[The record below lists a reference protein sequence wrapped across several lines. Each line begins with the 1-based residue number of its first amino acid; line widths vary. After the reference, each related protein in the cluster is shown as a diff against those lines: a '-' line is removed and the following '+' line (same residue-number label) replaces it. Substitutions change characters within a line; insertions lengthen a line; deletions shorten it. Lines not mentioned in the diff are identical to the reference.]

1 MLTVE
6 QILTQLNTDDISFLP
21 REAIEQAILQQDAI
35 TPALLDIIDGI
46 AKDPNSIDDAPAY
59 FYALYLLAQFRE
71 MRAYP
76 LIVKYF
82 GELGLDDETLDPTG
96 DLVTEDLKSIL
107 DSVCNGDLGLIKQLI
122 EDQNVNIFVRSAAL
136 SSLVILYNNNQLPRQ
151 DLVNYIETHID
162 LCLEEQ
168 DDLCFV
174 ACLVSVSCAIHPEEL
189 YEKLITCFDR
199 NLIDKQMIN
208 EKDLD
213 RWMQM
218 DKEKVIVEL
227 KENRKWQF
235 IEDVISEIEWWACF
249 HPEKYS
255 PKNLSSISDSPL
267 TKVGRNDL
275 CPCGSG
281 KKYKKCCLH

>member
-21 REAIEQAILQQDAI
+21 REAIEQAILQQEAI
-35 TPALLDIIDGI
+35 TPALLTIIENVVKDPQSIDGT
-46 AKDPNSIDDAPAY
+46 PA
-59 FYALYLLAQFRE
+59 FTYALYLLAEFRE
-71 MRAYP
+71 KRAYP

-82 GELGLDDETLDPTG
+82 GELGLEDEALDPTG
-96 DLVTEDLKSIL
+96 DIVTEDLKSIL
-107 DSVCNGDLGLIKQLI
+107 ASVCNGDFGLIKQLI
-122 EDQNVNIFVRSAAL
+122 EDQKVNIFVRSAAL
-136 SSLVILYNNNQLPRQ
+136 SSLVILYNNNQLSRK

-162 LCLEEQ
+162 RCLEEQ
-168 DDLCFV
+168 DDPCFV
-174 ACLVSVSCAIHPEEL
+174 GCLVSISCAIHPEEL
-189 YEKLITCFDR
+189 YEKFITCFDQ

-208 EKDLD
+208 ESDLD

-235 IEDVISEIEWWACF
+235 INDVISEIEWWACF
-249 HPEKYS
+249 HPERYS
-255 PKNLSSISDSPL
+255 PKNLSSISDSPT